1 MTVLGTVSK
10 GLVAACLIGLLSSCN
25 STDTKGLLGI
35 GGDKAAAANPA
46 AAPAPLAAQ
55 GAVVQGNCPIIVL
68 RDGTE
73 FHDGYAAGAKA
84 LPDGT
89 KDQSKLIYR
98 ASIAS
103 TTRQCVISND
113 GMTITVQAAGRMVLG
128 PAGGKGTVKLPVRV
142 AVLDGDQVLYSE
154 LTQFETPLPTGAP
167 ASQFVFTKS
176 DVKIPGGAADTAK
189 IFIGFDEGPDT
200 SKKKKKK

>member
-25 STDTKGLLGI
+25 SMDTKGLLGM
-35 GGDKAAAANPA
+35 GGDKSAAAAPV
-46 AAPAPLAAQ
+46 APAPSVAQ

-89 KDQSKLIYR
+89 KDQAKLIYR

-103 TTRQCVISND
+103 TTRQCVITGD
-113 GMTITVQAAGRMVLG
+113 GMVITVQAAGRMVLG

-142 AVLDGDQVLYSE
+142 AVTDGDQVLYSE
-154 LTQFETPLPTGAP
+154 LTQFETPLPAGEPST
-167 ASQFVFTKS
+167 QFVFTKN
-176 DVKIPGGAADTAK
+176 DIKIPGGAADTAK

>member
-10 GLVAACLIGLLSSCN
+10 GLVVACLIGLLSSCN

-35 GGDKAAAANPA
+35 GGDKSAA
-46 AAPAPLAAQ
+46 AAPAPTPSASQ

-103 TTRQCVISND
+103 TTRQCVITAD
-113 GMTITVQAAGRMVLG
+113 GMVITVQAAGRMVLG

-142 AVLDGDQVLYSE
+142 AVTDGDQVLYSE
-154 LTQFETPLPTGAP
+154 LTQFETPLPSGEP
-167 ASQFVFTKS
+167 ATQFVFTKN
-176 DVKIPGGAADTAK
+176 DVKIPGGAGDTAK

-200 SKKKKKK
+200 SKKKSKK